1 MLLISII
8 IILILCIL
16 IIYDPTI
23 DTVTSDNRITVI
35 MWYNNNKAERRDY
48 IELFHYTRK

>member
-1 MLLISII
+1 MFLVSII
-8 IILILCIL
+8 IIFILCVL